1 METNKRLE
9 VREVKETKKEEPE
22 YTPLRSSS
30 YKKKPLKDYHIIA
43 EKYRVLNGFKNVVIG
58 VITGAVMLVNGWIEV
73 DSKAGQL
80 LVALG
85 MVILVT
91 LLMHCT
97 DEMLEEN
104 KDE

>member
-9 VREVKETKKEEPE
+9 VTEVKRKEPE
-22 YTPLRSSS
+22 YTPLHSSS
-30 YKKKPLKDYHIIA
+30 CKNKPFKNYHIIA
-43 EKYRVLNGFKNVVIG
+43 EKYRVLNGFKNLVIG
-58 VITGAVMLVNGWIEV
+58 VITGAVMLINGWIEV

-91 LLMHCT
+91 LMMHCT
-97 DEMLEEN
+97 DEILEEN